1 MTKKKLCPLCNR
13 RLPNRSCP
21 VRGEEICSKCCG
33 LNRAS
38 AGCEENCDYYRPV
51 TVRKEVNEALPVY
64 KVLKSKSEGSYAIV
78 VSRERTD
85 GKLQYIALL
94 IDVWKMGLK
103 DGFGSH
109 SITKQDF
116 QRKIIRMWGTLSI
129 FAEISL
135 AEALQTV
142 KYGLRIAKEVKTRIP
157 REFEEYRYIL
167 GDMDDVKVEGSLYK
181 CFKCGKGELS
191 DDEVELIK
199 EITRHD
205 VAAGVCGTMAETM
218 VYLVC
223 DECRKNDKTAD
234 KHR

>member
-1 MTKKKLCPLCNR
+1 M
-13 RLPNRSCP
+13 
-21 VRGEEICSKCCG
+21 
-33 LNRAS
+33 NRAS
-38 AGCEENCDYYRPV
+38 EKCEENCTYYRPV

-85 GKLQYIALL
+85 GKIQYIALL

-103 DGFGSH
+103 DCFGSH
-109 SITKQDF
+109 SITKHDF
-116 QRKIIRMWGTLSI
+116 QRKIINRWGNLSI

-135 AEALQTV
+135 TEALQTV

-167 GDMDDVKVEGSLYK
+167 GDLGNVKAEGSLYK

-191 DDEVELIK
+191 DDEVESIK

-205 VAAGVCGTMAETM
+205 AAAGVCGTPAETM
-218 VYLVC
+218 VYFVC
-223 DECRKNDKTAD
+223 DECKKNKTAD
-234 KHR
+234 Y

>member
-1 MTKKKLCPLCNR
+1 M
-13 RLPNRSCP
+13 
-21 VRGEEICSKCCG
+21 
-33 LNRAS
+33 NRAS
-38 AGCEENCDYYRPV
+38 GKCEKNCTYYRPV

-85 GKLQYIALL
+85 GKIQYITLL

-103 DGFGSH
+103 DCFGSH

-116 QRKIIRMWGTLSI
+116 QRKIINRWGYLSI

-142 KYGLRIAKEVKTRIP
+142 KYGLRIAKEVKTCIP
-157 REFEEYRYIL
+157 REFEEYMYIL
-167 GDMDDVKVEGSLYK
+167 GDLGNVKAEGSLYK

-191 DDEVELIK
+191 DDEVESIK

-205 VAAGVCGTMAETM
+205 VSAGVCGTMAETM
-218 VYLVC
+218 VYFVC
-223 DECRKNDKTAD
+223 DECKKNKTAD
-234 KHR
+234 KHNIKYFGP